1 MRATLGTILLAVC
14 ALPATSAAQ
23 ANEPIIVVN
32 GVPVERGGAQ
42 AQAKN
47 PVADGFRSVEQRQ
60 AKNITDAA
68 EAMPAEKYGF
78 KPTPAQMSFG
88 DVIAHLIADG
98 NDYLCSAATGQK
110 SPDRPKFTGADPKD
124 KLVAGLKDSFQ
135 FCATALAGLQ
145 DAQLA
150 DSTPFFGGR
159 KSTRGLAALI
169 TVADWADHYSQMAI
183 YLRLNGLLPPTAKRG
198 AQ

>member
-47 PVADGFRSVEQRQ
+47 PVAEGFRFVEQRQ

-159 KSTRGLAALI
+159 KSTRALAALI

-183 YLRLNGLLPPTAKRG
+183 YLRLNGLLPPTAKRA

>member
-47 PVADGFRSVEQRQ
+47 PVAEGFRFVEQRQ

-150 DSTPFFGGR
+150 DSTPFFGGH
-159 KSTRGLAALI
+159 KSTRALAALI
-169 TVADWADHYSQMAI
+169 TVADWADHYSQLAI
-183 YLRLNGLLPPTAKRG
+183 YLRLNGLLPPTAKRA